1 MLKTG
6 ILNPAILSL
15 LSRIRHTNTLVIA
28 GRGFPYWPQIET
40 VDISLIDDV
49 PKVLDVLAAIR
60 MNFTAGRVFQAREFH
75 EVNDAAT
82 RQARMRA
89 FEGLE
94 VIEEPHV
101 EFKRRVPSCIGLIR
115 TGDTIQYGNLMIESA

>member
-28 GRGFPYWPQIET
+28 DRGFPYWPQIET
-40 VDISLIDDV
+40 VDISLVDDI

-60 MNFTAGRVFQAREFH
+60 ANFTAGRVYQAREFN

-82 RQARMRA
+82 RQARMHA

-101 EFKRRVPSCIGLIR
+101 EFKRRVPSAIGLIR
-115 TGDTIQYGNLMIESA
+115 TGDTIQYGNLIIESA

>member
-60 MNFTAGRVFQAREFH
+60 ANFVAGRVFQAREFH
-75 EVNDAAT
+75 DVNDAAT

-89 FEGLE
+89 FEGME

-101 EFKRRVPSCIGLIR
+101 EFRRRVPSAIGLIR
-115 TGDTIQYGNLMIESA
+115 TGDTIPYGNRIVESA